1 MDHGVTLILGAFR
14 QGLTL
19 SFPVG
24 KFQLDSGTHDFD
36 FGSKKCP
43 SELQLCHLF
52 LWIAY
57 KKMMMMM
64 NSNDNH
70 GIVSKG
76 RRRDVTNDPN
86 LFSRPE
92 S

>member
-1 MDHGVTLILGAFR
+1 MTSISVAKNVLQSYNCATYFSGLLI
-14 QGLTL
+14 
-19 SFPVG
+19 
-24 KFQLDSGTHDFD
+24 
-36 FGSKKCP
+36 
-43 SELQLCHLF
+43 
-52 LWIAY
+52 

-64 NSNDNH
+64 NGNDNH